1 MPDTGATF
9 ADRGTP
15 PVLIT
20 LILITS
26 VSVLTMNAFI
36 PSLPALADDLDVSY
50 AFMQIA
56 VSGYLA
62 MTAMMQLLIGPLSD
76 RYGRRPVIMGGLVI
90 FIFAS
95 LGCIFAED
103 GVTFMA
109 FRMLQATVA
118 AGMVL
123 SRAIVRDMLP
133 PNEAA
138 SMIGYMTAAM
148 ALVPMFGP
156 MYGGAMEEAL
166 GWRATFW
173 SFVIFGAAI
182 LWLCWIDLG
191 ETNRTK
197 SASFAAQFRAYP
209 DLFRSPRF
217 WGYSA
222 TAAFASGSFF
232 ALLGGG
238 PYVGREIFQL
248 SPSATGLY
256 LGMIAFGYMSGNLV
270 TARFA
275 ARTGINTM
283 MLFGCVA
290 ASLGIGVGL
299 LVNLFVVQ
307 HPLAVFGFCIFIGF
321 GNGLTMPSA
330 TTGMLS
336 VRPELAGSASGL
348 GAALMI
354 GGGALLS
361 ALAGWLLSADG
372 DHANNAAPLLGLM
385 FVCAALSTVCALY
398 VIHRARQVGAA
409 PLGASAAAKP
419 AAPPTED

>member
-1 MPDTGATF
+1 MPDTGASF
-9 ADRGTP
+9 ADRRTP

-26 VSVLTMNAFI
+26 VSVLTMNAFV
-36 PSLPALADDLDVSY
+36 PSLPSMADDLGVSY

-62 MTAMMQLLIGPLSD
+62 MTAMLQLMIGPLSD
-76 RYGRRPVIMGGLVI
+76 RYGRRPVIMGGLII

-95 LGCIFAED
+95 LGCVLAES
-103 GVTFMA
+103 GVTFMI
-109 FRMLQATVA
+109 FRMAQAAVA

-133 PNEAA
+133 ADEAA

-173 SFVIFGAAI
+173 SFIFFGVVI
-182 LWLCWIDLG
+182 LWLVWVDLG
-191 ETNRTK
+191 ETNSRRST
-197 SASFAAQFRAYP
+197 SFSAQFRAYP
-209 DLFRSPRF
+209 RLLGSPRF
-217 WGYSA
+217 WGYSI

-238 PYVGREIFQL
+238 PYVGREIYGL
-248 SPSATGLY
+248 SPSVTGLY
-256 LGMIAFGYMSGNLV
+256 LGMTAFGYMSGNLV

-275 ARTGINTM
+275 TRAGINAM
-283 MLFGCVA
+283 MTLGCVVA
-290 ASLGIGVGL
+290 AIGMGVGL

-307 HPLAVFGFCIFIGF
+307 HPLAVFGFSIFIGF
-321 GNGLTMPSA
+321 GNGLTLPAA

-348 GAALMI
+348 GAAMMI
-354 GGGALLS
+354 GGGAFLS
-361 ALAGWLLSADG
+361 ALAGAVLSPETG
-372 DHANNAAPLLGLM
+372 AAPLLGLM
-385 FVCAALSTVCALY
+385 FVCAVLSCVSAFY
-398 VIHRARQVGAA
+398 VIHRARKVGAA
-409 PLGASAAAKP
+409 QLGASSAAKP
-419 AAPPTED
+419 ASPADTEA